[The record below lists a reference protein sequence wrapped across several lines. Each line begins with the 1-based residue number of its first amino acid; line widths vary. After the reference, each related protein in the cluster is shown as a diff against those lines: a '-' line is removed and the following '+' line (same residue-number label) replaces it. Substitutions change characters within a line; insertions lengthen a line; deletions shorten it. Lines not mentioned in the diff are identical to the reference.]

1 MKRLDEIF
9 DIRKPPSLE
18 LMNYQQ
24 VKKGVC
30 FVSRT
35 EKNNGIVA
43 RIERLD
49 DLEPMPANAI
59 TVALG
64 GSVLSS
70 FYQDEPYYTSFHIAC
85 LYPKQN
91 LTKEQMIYFAC
102 IIEQNKYRYN
112 FGRQANKT
120 INSILVPDV
129 NQLPEFINNIS
140 ISDYKFNKK
149 SASGE
154 KMKLDTSNWKYFSIF
169 YLFDVYTSREKNA
182 MNRTSGH
189 VPFISS
195 TQFSNGVAKYVD
207 DEPTIP
213 ENTITIARNGS
224 VGSAFYQPIPY
235 CVSPD
240 DIRILKPKFTLNKY
254 IALFLTTI
262 IETEKFRYGYGRK
275 FGTKRMKETKIKLPV
290 TAKGSPD
297 WEFMEKYIKSLN
309 YSGHI

>member
-1 MKRLDEIF
+1 
-9 DIRKPPSLE
+9 
-18 LMNYQQ
+18 
-24 VKKGVC
+24 
-30 FVSRT
+30 
-35 EKNNGIVA
+35 
-43 RIERLD
+43 
-49 DLEPMPANAI
+49 MPANAI

-91 LTKEQMIYFAC
+91 LTKEQMIYYTC

-120 INSILVPDV
+120 LKDIIVPDV
-129 NQLPEFINNIS
+129 SQLPEYVSKIL
-140 ISDYKFNKK
+140 ISDYKFNKESVSK
-149 SASGE
+149 
-154 KMKLDTSNWKYFSIF
+154 KKIKFDTSNWKYFSVSN
-169 YLFDVYTSREKNA
+169 LFDVYTSKEENA
-182 MNRTSGH
+182 LNRLSGN

-207 DEPTIP
+207 DEPTVP
-213 ENTITIARNGS
+213 ENTITVARNGS

-240 DIRILKPKFTLNKY
+240 DIRIFNPKFTLNKY

-290 TAKGSPD
+290 TAKDTPD
-297 WEFMEKYIKSLN
+297 WKFMENYIKSLK
-309 YSGHI
+309 YSGQI